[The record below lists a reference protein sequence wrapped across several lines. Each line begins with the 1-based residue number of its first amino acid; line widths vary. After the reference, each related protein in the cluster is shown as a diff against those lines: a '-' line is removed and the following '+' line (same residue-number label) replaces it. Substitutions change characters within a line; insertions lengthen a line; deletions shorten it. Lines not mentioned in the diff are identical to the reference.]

1 MCPVTAQDLV
11 GALPDAATLRRRCRA
26 LAMLDAILS
35 PDEEARHYG
44 YNVSW
49 GPGEEIAEMRDGS
62 GDEFHI
68 VFGPA
73 GVFVR
78 GFDHESVMSPARN
91 DEELWPG
98 LVDAVPATFAAQ
110 LDEPAFGWGA
120 QFYATVCVWRETGDD
135 RWRTG
140 AVDYPPGDDPD
151 GADRLFAVLLDDTP
165 ASYRAFA
172 EDYYE
177 TAIDPGAVNDVFA
190 LTPLTEALVR
200 RLNPELALGKLAAD
214 IEAIGYPDV

>member
-1 MCPVTAQDLV
+1 MTAQDLI
-11 GALPDAATLRRRCRA
+11 GALPDVATLRRRCRA

-35 PDEEARHYG
+35 PDEEARYYG
-44 YNVSW
+44 YNTAW
-49 GPGEEIAEMRDGS
+49 GPGEEIAEMRNGS

-98 LVDAVPATFAAQ
+98 LVDTVPAAFAGQ
-110 LDEPAFGWGA
+110 MDEPAFGWGA
-120 QFYATVCVWRETGDD
+120 QFYATVCVWRLAGDD
-135 RWRTG
+135 RWHTG
-140 AVDYPPGDDPD
+140 DVSYPPGHDPD
-151 GADRLFAVLLDDTP
+151 GADRLFTILLDETP
-165 ASYRAFA
+165 AAYRAFA

-177 TAIDPGAVNDVFA
+177 VPVDPAAVNDVFA
-190 LTPLTEALVR
+190 LTPLTEALVH
-200 RLNPELALGKLAAD
+200 RLNPDLALEKLTAD
-214 IEAIGYPDV
+214 LEAIGYPAQPE

>member
-11 GALPDAATLRRRCRA
+11 RALPDVATLRRRCRA

-35 PDEEARHYG
+35 PDEEDRYYG
-44 YNVSW
+44 YNTSW
-49 GPGEEIAEMRDGS
+49 GPDSEIAEMSNGS

-98 LVDAVPATFAAQ
+98 LADDVPAAFTAL
-110 LDEPAFGWGA
+110 LDEPAFSWGA

-135 RWRTG
+135 RWHTG
-140 AVDYPPGDDPD
+140 DIDYPPGTDPD
-151 GADRLFAVLLDDTP
+151 GADHLFAILLDDTP
-165 ASYRAFA
+165 ASYRRFA

-177 TAIDPGAVNDVFA
+177 VVVDPDVVNDVYA
-190 LTPLTEALVR
+190 LTPLTDVLVKRLNPGLAVR
-200 RLNPELALGKLAAD
+200 RLRAD
-214 IEAIGYPDV
+214 IEAIGYPS

>member
-11 GALPDAATLRRRCRA
+11 GALPGVATLRRRCRA
-26 LAMLDAILS
+26 LAMLDAILC

-44 YNVSW
+44 FNTSW
-49 GPGEEIAEMRDGS
+49 GPGAEIAEMRNGS

-73 GVFVR
+73 GVFLR

-98 LVDAVPATFAAQ
+98 VADSVPAAFAPL

-135 RWRTG
+135 RWHAG
-140 AVDYPPGDDPD
+140 DIAYPPGDDPD
-151 GADRLFAVLLDDTP
+151 GADHLFAILLDDTP
-165 ASYRAFA
+165 ATYRAFA
-172 EDYYE
+172 ESSYQVPV
-177 TAIDPGAVNDVFA
+177 DPAVVNDVFA
-190 LTPLTEALVR
+190 LTPLTDALVR
-200 RLNPELALGKLAAD
+200 RLNPQLTVGKLADD
-214 IEAIGYPDV
+214 IEAIGYPS